1 MGSAPLLQEP
11 LEAREREPS
20 PAPGASSSGSTVVRS
35 LLRACYGALLGTVPL
50 LISMSM
56 APSNRSPYLLAYP
69 AVILAAWVWGLRAAV
84 ACAAVS
90 GLLIEHYIFQTHQIT
105 LSPIPNGWIF
115 REVIFLGGSLMVG
128 ALTRSAA
135 HQRQESAT
143 ANLNQRLPPGRG
155 GRPPSPRRKAIA
167 TELELENEVRL
178 APGAGWSQRRPLG
191 GGHSNPEIDVV
202 GWVLPPPWAAAR
214 RTRAPRG
221 SAQER
226 AS

>member
-1 MGSAPLLQEP
+1 MGSGPLLQEP

-20 PAPGASSSGSTVVRS
+20 PAPGASSSGSASAFRS
-35 LLRACYGALLGTVPL
+35 LLRACCGALLGAVPL
-50 LISMSM
+50 LVSMLM

-105 LSPIPNGWIF
+105 LSPIPNGWVF

-135 HQRQESAT
+135 HQRQEIAT
-143 ANLNQRLPPGRG
+143 ANLNQRLRLAEAEAAVATE
-155 GRPPSPRRKAIA
+155 KAIA
-167 TELELENEVRL
+167 TELEPRERGAL
-178 APGAGWSQRRPLG
+178 APGAGRSQRWPLG

-202 GWVLPPPWAAAR
+202 GRVLPPPWTAAR
-214 RTRAPRG
+214 RARRPRG
-221 SAQER
+221 PAQER